1 MKTSLKV
8 LLFED
13 SGCCPEIL
21 NYTLADKDTW
31 LLLIDSV
38 GQIIITACNYPK
50 NFRCK
55 GLQYLFF
62 LQDLDIADFAGLLQI
77 ENLLHW
83 SYLPNFK
90 KSLSSIN
97 FGD

>member
-13 SGCCPEIL
+13 SGCCPVIL

-38 GQIIITACNYPK
+38 GQI
-50 NFRCK
+50 
-55 GLQYLFF
+55 
-62 LQDLDIADFAGLLQI
+62 
-77 ENLLHW
+77 
-83 SYLPNFK
+83 
-90 KSLSSIN
+90 
-97 FGD
+97 